1 MSTLLTIEQAFLN
14 NAEIKQA
21 LNITEVTRLQRSI
34 DTAQK
39 KKFSTT
45 IELSAHVSKAYEW
58 FKSDEAQA
66 KFAAEGIAWTSE
78 DFALKVFGWQKSFFH
93 KVIKVSKVETEV
105 IERFDAECE
114 RLTASG
120 EKPKRS
126 IENLLKFAKA
136 VESSAEQGGDG
147 EGDGEGD
154 EPQVETRVQTAFTL
168 TFKDGHNPNV
178 SIRIDENGK
187 MSTTNAA
194 IDIKRALAFL
204 VCNEQYIEIMNA

>member
-1 MSTLLTIEQAFLN
+1 MSTLLTIEQAFLS

-21 LNITEVTRLQRSI
+21 LNLAEVNRLQRSI

-39 KKFSTT
+39 KKFATT
-45 IELSAHVSKAYEW
+45 LELSKHVSKAYEW

-66 KFAAEGIAWTSE
+66 KFSAEGISWTSE

-93 KVIKVSKVETEV
+93 KVVKVSKVEAEV
-105 IERFDAECE
+105 IERFDAECA
-114 RLTASG
+114 RLEAEG

-136 VESSAEQGGDG
+136 VEQGAEASG

-154 EPQVETRVQTAFTL
+154 EPQVETRPQTAFTL
-168 TFKDGHNPNV
+168 TFKDGTNPNV

-187 MSTTNAA
+187 LSTTNQA

-204 VCNEQYIEIMNA
+204 ICNEQYIELINA

>member
-1 MSTLLTIEQAFLN
+1 MSVLLTIEQAFLS

-21 LNITEVTRLQRSI
+21 LNLAEVNRLQRSI

-39 KKFSTT
+39 KKFATT
-45 IELSAHVSKAYEW
+45 LELSKHVSKAYEW

-66 KFAAEGIAWTSE
+66 KFSAEGISWTSE

-93 KVIKVSKVETEV
+93 KVVKVSKVEAEV
-105 IERFDAECE
+105 IERFDAECA
-114 RLTASG
+114 RLEASG

-136 VESSAEQGGDG
+136 VEQGAEASG

-154 EPQVETRVQTAFTL
+154 EPQVETRPQTAFTL
-168 TFKDGHNPNV
+168 TFKDGTNPNV

-187 MSTTNAA
+187 LSTTNQA

-204 VCNEQYIEIMNA
+204 ICNEQYIELINA

>member
-1 MSTLLTIEQAFLN
+1 MSALLTIEQAFLS

-21 LNITEVTRLQRSI
+21 LNLTEVNRLQRSI
-34 DTAQK
+34 ETAQK
-39 KKFSTT
+39 KKFATT
-45 IELSAHVSKAYEW
+45 LELSKHVSKAYEW

-66 KFAAEGIAWTSE
+66 KFSAEGISWTSE

-93 KVIKVSKVETEV
+93 KVVKVSKVEAEV
-105 IERFDAECE
+105 IERFDAECA
-114 RLTASG
+114 RLEAEG

-136 VESSAEQGGDG
+136 VEQGAEASG

-154 EPQVETRVQTAFTL
+154 EPQVETRPQTALTL
-168 TFKDGHNPNV
+168 TFKDGTNPNV

-187 MSTTNAA
+187 LSTTNQA

-204 VCNEQYIEIMNA
+204 ICNEQYIELINA

>member
-1 MSTLLTIEQAFLN
+1 MSALLTIEQAFLS

-21 LNITEVTRLQRSI
+21 LNLTEVNRLQRSI
-34 DTAQK
+34 ETAQK
-39 KKFSTT
+39 KKFATT
-45 IELSAHVSKAYEW
+45 LELSKHVSKAYEW

-66 KFAAEGIAWTSE
+66 KFSAEGISWTSE

-93 KVIKVSKVETEV
+93 KVVKVSKVEAEV
-105 IERFDAECE
+105 VERFDAECA
-114 RLTASG
+114 RLEAEG

-136 VESSAEQGGDG
+136 VEQGAEASG

-154 EPQVETRVQTAFTL
+154 EPQVETRPQTAFTL
-168 TFKDGHNPNV
+168 TFKDGTNPNV

-187 MSTTNAA
+187 LSTTNQA

-204 VCNEQYIEIMNA
+204 ICNEQYIELINA